1 MMRWYGD
8 AAESE
13 NMPTLRRT
21 FHPMQRTRIH
31 LEQTESTNDVAS
43 QWLKSAS
50 RGEVLTVWTSNQ
62 TRGRGQRGKAWD
74 QSPGLDLAWT
84 AAVKWPADAP
94 QRDPVVLNKAV
105 TASIRR
111 ALSNLLSDSP
121 GVRTVG
127 IKWPNDIVIQNETG
141 RWLKCAGILIENT
154 WRGTT
159 WDGLLVGVGVNVN
172 STHMEEPR
180 RCALGEFTAAPLT
193 ITNVEAH
200 LAQHVLDALEAQ
212 DAPSDYDAHLVGR
225 GQTEQF
231 SFEGQSGA
239 GTVKAVNADGALEME
254 WTPEG
259 GHPRI
264 LTVDRSDALTWD
276 WLWK

>member
-1 MMRWYGD
+1 MDSGSQMARRRSATGPRG
-8 AAESE
+8 AE
-13 NMPTLRRT
+13 
-21 FHPMQRTRIH
+21 Q
-31 LEQTESTNDVAS
+31 
-43 QWLKSAS
+43 
-50 RGEVLTVWTSNQ
+50 
-62 TRGRGQRGKAWD
+62 GRDRQH
-74 QSPGLDLAWT
+74 SPCHFQ
-84 AAVKWPADAP
+84 PAHQFP
-94 QRDPVVLNKAV
+94 R
-105 TASIRR
+105 
-111 ALSNLLSDSP
+111 
-121 GVRTVG
+121 VRTVG
-127 IKWPNDIVIQNETG
+127 IKWPNDIVIQNTAK

-180 RCALGEFTAAPLT
+180 RCALGEFTAAPLP
-193 ITNVEAH
+193 IANVEAH

-225 GQTEQF
+225 DQTEQF

-259 GHPRI
+259 GRPKHPHRGPFRR
-264 LTVDRSDALTWD
+264 VDVGLVVEVSLPEWRHATGNAFSAAAAMPWKMLCNGFSAIIFMNGLRSASH
-276 WLWK
+276 